1 MEVCMPKK
9 ALEDITK
16 GIVERSRDTRKAY
29 LERIARAQ
37 GKIQRKD
44 LGCANL
50 AHTYASLPESVKAQ
64 IKTNDKPNYAIIS
77 AYNDMLS
84 AHQPLKDYPEWI
96 KAKLLTHKAFGQMA
110 GGVPAMCD
118 GITQGY
124 SGMELSLFSR
134 DVIAMSTAIALSH
147 NVFDG
152 AFYLG
157 VCDKIVPGL
166 LIGALSFGHLPA
178 IFVPAGP
185 MGSGLANAQKSKV
198 RELFAQGK
206 VSRQELLESEMKSY
220 HSPGTCTFYGTAN
233 SNQMV
238 VELMGLHLPNSAF
251 INPHTSLRRALVEQA
266 ATHMATR
273 TPKPVGEMI
282 SEKNIVNAI
291 VGLMATGG
299 STNHTMHLVAIAKAA
314 GIVINWDDFA
324 AISKITPLL
333 AKIYPNGQAD
343 INQFEAAGGLAF
355 VVRELLKTGLL
366 HEDCDTIMGQGLE
379 AYSKNPYLDGDRV
392 VYQEGVKESQ
402 NTDILRGVDAPF
414 SSNGGLEIL
423 KGNVG
428 RAVIKV
434 SAIAEEHHIIK
445 APALIFES
453 QQDLIDRFNRQEL
466 QRDFIAVLS
475 YQGPRANGMP
485 ELHKLTPILG
495 VLQDQGFKVALV
507 TDGRMSGASGKVP
520 AAIQVSPE
528 ALLGGGIAKIQD
540 GDMLLLDAKNGILQV
555 LIEDKE
561 WEARKPS
568 TPFMRELFGSG
579 RELFAGLRFL
589 VGSTETGA
597 VSFGE

>member
-1 MEVCMPKK
+1 MAKK

-16 GIVERSRDTRKAY
+16 GIIERSQGSREAY
-29 LERIARAQ
+29 LERTAKAQ
-37 GKIQRKD
+37 RKIQRQD
-44 LGCANL
+44 LSCANL
-50 AHTYASLPESVKAQ
+50 AHTYAGLPEHIKAK
-64 IKTNDKPNYAIIS
+64 IKNNDRPNFAIIS

-84 AHQPLKDYPEWI
+84 AHKPLKDYPDWI
-96 KAKLLTHKAFGQMA
+96 KETLLQHGAFAQFA

-124 SGMELSLFSR
+124 AGMELSLFSR

-178 IFVPAGP
+178 IFIPAGP
-185 MGSGLANAQKSKV
+185 MTSGLANAQKSKV

-206 VSRQELLESEMKSY
+206 VSRQELLESEMQSY
-220 HSPGTCTFYGTAN
+220 HAEGTCTFYGTAN
-233 SNQMV
+233 SNQMM

-251 INPHTSLRRALVEQA
+251 INPNTPLRKALVHKA
-266 ATHMATR
+266 AALMATK
-273 TPKPVGEMI
+273 TPKPIGEMI
-282 SEKNIVNAI
+282 SEKNIVNAM

-299 STNHTMHLVAIAKAA
+299 STNHTIHLVAIAKAA
-314 GIVINWDDFA
+314 GIIINWDDFA

-343 INQFEAAGGLAF
+343 VNQFEAAGGLAF
-355 VVRELLKTGLL
+355 VVRELLNAGLL
-366 HEDCDTIMGQGLE
+366 HADCDTIIGQGLE
-379 AYSKNPYLDGDRV
+379 AYSQNPYLEGDQV
-392 VYQEGVKESQ
+392 VYKEGAKESQ
-402 NTDILRGVDAPF
+402 NTDILRGVQEPF
-414 SSNGGLEIL
+414 SLNGGLEIL

-434 SAIAEEHHIIK
+434 SAIDAKHHTIK
-445 APALIFES
+445 APAIVFES
-453 QQDLIDRFNRQEL
+453 QQDLIERFNRQEL
-466 QRDFIAVLS
+466 QRDFIAILP

-495 VLQDQGFKVALV
+495 SLQNQGFQVALV

-528 ALLGGGIAKIQD
+528 ALLGGGIAKIKD
-540 GDMLLLDAKNGILQV
+540 GDMLLLDAREGVLQV
-555 LIEDKE
+555 LIEDQE
-561 WEARKPS
+561 WEARLPS
-568 TPFMRELFGSG
+568 VPFLREPFGSG
-579 RELFAGLRFL
+579 RELFAGLRL
-589 VGSTETGA
+589 LAGSTETGA
-597 VSFGE
+597 VIFGE

>member
-1 MEVCMPKK
+1 MAKK

-16 GIVERSRDTRKAY
+16 GIIERSQGSRESY
-29 LERIARAQ
+29 LERTAKAQ
-37 GKIQRKD
+37 RKIQRQD

-50 AHTYASLPESVKAQ
+50 AHTYAGLPEHIKAK
-64 IKTNDKPNYAIIS
+64 IKTNDKPNFAIIS

-84 AHQPLKDYPEWI
+84 AHKPLKAYPDWI
-96 KAKLLTHKAFGQMA
+96 KETLLQHGAFAQFA

-124 SGMELSLFSR
+124 AGMELSLFSR

-178 IFVPAGP
+178 IFIPAGP
-185 MGSGLANAQKSKV
+185 MTSGLANAQKSKV

-220 HSPGTCTFYGTAN
+220 HAEGTCTFYGTAN
-233 SNQMV
+233 SNQMM

-251 INPHTSLRRALVEQA
+251 INPNTPLRKALVHKA
-266 ATHMATR
+266 AVLMATK
-273 TPKPVGEMI
+273 TPKPIGAMI
-282 SEKNIVNAI
+282 SEKNIVNAM

-299 STNHTMHLVAIAKAA
+299 STNHTIHLVAIAKAA

-343 INQFEAAGGLAF
+343 VNQFEAAGGLAF
-355 VVRELLKTGLL
+355 VVRELLNAGLL
-366 HEDCDTIMGQGLE
+366 HEDCDTIMGQGLK
-379 AYSKNPYLDGDRV
+379 AYTQNPYLLEGDQV
-392 VYQEGVKESQ
+392 VYQEGVQTSQ
-402 NTDILRGVDAPF
+402 NTDILRGVQEPF
-414 SSNGGLEIL
+414 SPNGGLEIL

-428 RAVIKV
+428 RGVIKV
-434 SAIAEEHHIIK
+434 SAIDAKHHTIK
-445 APALIFES
+445 APAIVFES
-453 QQDLIDRFNRQEL
+453 QQDLIERFNRQEL
-466 QRDFIAVLS
+466 QRDFIAVLP

-495 VLQDQGFKVALV
+495 SLQNQGFQVALV

-528 ALLGGGIAKIQD
+528 ALLGGGIAKIKD
-540 GDMLLLDAKNGILQV
+540 GDILLLDAKEGVLQV
-555 LIEDKE
+555 LVDRQE
-561 WEARKPS
+561 WEARLPS
-568 TPFMRELFGSG
+568 VPFMREPFGSG
-579 RELFAGLRFL
+579 RELFAGMRLL
-589 VGSTETGA
+589 AGSTETGA
-597 VSFGE
+597 VIFGE